1 MQQFMAQR
9 RAGELGRDARAAE
22 GRSSQKEATKS
33 RILEVARKHF
43 EDQGFEAASIR
54 DIADAA
60 GVASGT
66 VLLHF
71 ADKAGLL
78 HSALQDDLEAAIAR
92 SLSAPS
98 KGPLLQRLC
107 AVVRPFYAYYEA
119 RPRLSRVLLRE
130 SLLADSPW
138 KERFAEQAQRVIRHV
153 AGLVEQAKSSGELD
167 PRAQPELIATAFASF
182 YYFVLIG
189 WVQQGVAAP
198 LPVFEALMAQHI
210 AGCAPSVRAA
220 TRRRRLE

>member
-1 MQQFMAQR
+1 MAQR
-9 RAGELGRDARAAE
+9 RRGKLGRDARVPE

-33 RILEVARKHF
+33 RILEVAREHF
-43 EDQGFEAASIR
+43 EDKGFEAASIR

-78 HSALQDDLEAAIAR
+78 HSALHDDLEAAIAR

-98 KGPLLQRLC
+98 EGPLLQQLC
-107 AVVRPFYAYYEA
+107 AVVRPFYAYHEA

-130 SLLADSPW
+130 SLLAESPW
-138 KERFAEQAQRVIRHV
+138 KERFAEQAQRVIGHV
-153 AGLVEQAKSSGELD
+153 GSLVEQARSSGELD
-167 PRAQPELIATAFASF
+167 AQAQPGLIATAFASF

-198 LPVFEALMAQHI
+198 LPAFEALMAQHV
-210 AGCAPSVRAA
+210 AGCAPSVHASK
-220 TRRRRLE
+220 RRRRLE